1 MFAVTPKVAV
11 EVVFCFCFF
20 FAKGTQV
27 VNVEKVVNSWRGIH
41 RKTANTA
48 IYSLDGSYKLLSYFV
63 AEILLT
69 EVIFLT
75 PYFKFLVSHFQW
87 QV

>member
-1 MFAVTPKVAV
+1 MTPKVAV

-41 RKTANTA
+41 RKTC
-48 IYSLDGSYKLLSYFV
+48 SLDGSYKLLSYFV

-75 PYFKFLVSHFQW
+75 PYFKFLVSDFQW